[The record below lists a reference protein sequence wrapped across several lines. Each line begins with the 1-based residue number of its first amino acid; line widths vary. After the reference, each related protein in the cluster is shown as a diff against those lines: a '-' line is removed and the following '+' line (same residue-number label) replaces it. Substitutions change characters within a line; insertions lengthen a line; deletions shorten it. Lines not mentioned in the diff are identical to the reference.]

1 MVLVCHLI
9 SQDHVINGLCV
20 FMSVPL
26 MLSHH
31 PAKFGNHSRY
41 GSGDMMFAVVEGQD
55 SACPRLDPPLLFIS
69 NAHGM
74 PCSHTKL

>member
-1 MVLVCHLI
+1 M
-9 SQDHVINGLCV
+9 G
-20 FMSVPL
+20 VPL
-26 MLSHH
+26 MVSHH

-55 SACPRLDPPLLFIS
+55 SACPHLDPPLLFIS

-74 PCSHTKL
+74 PCSHKTLGRRHKK